1 MKKKIS
7 VIGGGISGL
16 IAAALM
22 SKGNEV
28 IVLEKS
34 ESLGGLCQTITSGTT
49 NYYLG
54 AHHLGGI
61 SKSGPIG
68 KILNQ
73 LAIDYDATFTETEY
87 LTILLAGKSYQLPVK
102 LSELSIYIRA
112 NFPDET
118 AVEAFIQ
125 KLISYQKAFIA
136 NDDALLLKMFME
148 TSQKSFDQFLSDYF
162 RSDLLKKLLLSFGPG
177 YGAVLGED
185 SAFTVL
191 SLIISYSIG
200 ACYVKGGPQQL
211 IQKLKQQIIANGGKF
226 QKNTE
231 CLELLVDKG
240 NTVTGIRCKELETN
254 TIFEIKADKI
264 ISTVFPFNILP
275 ESCQMLRNTVKMK
288 KLEKGPSVF
297 RVFAE
302 LTEDVQGLTSDN
314 TYLGTDMSHLTKEQ
328 LYLTPY
334 SKQLPICMISLPYK
348 ADPLFN
354 KSKKTIMFTFLLHN
368 HKEKVEM
375 ATALKLIREAM
386 PEIFDKL
393 EAPFALENDDYSKVV
408 SVDEGSVFGWVRT
421 GKSVQNTNSFSPVFK
436 GISGLYICG
445 NWSTDF
451 GVYGAFRSAYKIY
464 TILEENE
471 T

>member
-16 IAAALM
+16 AAAALM
-22 SKGNEV
+22 SKENEV
-28 IVLEKS
+28 IVFEKS
-34 ESLGGLCQTITSGTT
+34 DLLGGLCQTITSGTT

-73 LAIDYDATFTETEY
+73 LAIDYDETFIETEY
-87 LTILLAGKSYQLPVK
+87 LTILLDGKSHQLPVK
-102 LSELSIYIRA
+102 LSELSVYITE

-125 KLISYQKAFIA
+125 KLISYQQAFIV

-148 TSQKSFDQFLSDYF
+148 TSQKSFNQFLSEYF
-162 RSDLLKKLLLSFGPG
+162 TNELLKKLLLSFGPG

-191 SLIISYSIG
+191 SLVISYSIG
-200 ACYVKGGPQQL
+200 ACYVKGGPQKL
-211 IQKLKQQIIANGGKF
+211 IHKLEQQIITNGGKI
-226 QKNTE
+226 QKNVE
-231 CLELLVDKG
+231 CLELLVDKE
-240 NTVTGIRCKELETN
+240 TAVTGIRCKELKTE
-254 TIFEIKADKI
+254 TIFEIETDKI

-275 ESCQMLRNTVKMK
+275 ESCQKLRNSTKMK

-302 LTEDVQGLTSDN
+302 LLEDVLGLSSDN
-314 TYLGTDMSHLTKEQ
+314 TYLGKDTSPLMKEQ
-328 LYLTPY
+328 LYLAP
-334 SKQLPICMISLPYK
+334 SSDKLPICMISLPHK

-354 KSKKTIMFTFLLHN
+354 ESKRTIMFTFLLHN
-368 HKEKVEM
+368 HKEKVELV
-375 ATALKLIREAM
+375 AVLKLIREAM
-386 PEIFDKL
+386 PEVSDKL

-408 SVDEGSVFGWVRT
+408 SVDEGSVFGWIRT

-436 GISGLYICG
+436 GINGLYICG

-464 TILEENE
+464 TILEENA

>member
-1 MKKKIS
+1 MKNKIS

-16 IAAALM
+16 AAAALM
-22 SKGNEV
+22 SKKNEV

-34 ESLGGLCQTITSGTT
+34 DSLGGLCQTITSETT

-61 SKSGPIG
+61 SKTGPIG
-68 KILNQ
+68 TILKL
-73 LAIDYDATFTETEY
+73 LAIDYDEVFIETGY
-87 LTILLAGKSYQLPVK
+87 LSILLAGKSYQLPVK
-102 LSELSIYIRA
+102 LSELSVYIKEK
-112 NFPDET
+112 FPDET
-118 AVEAFIQ
+118 AVEGFIQ
-125 KLISYQKAFIA
+125 KLICYQEAFIV

-148 TSQKSFDQFLSDYF
+148 TSQKSFNQFLSEYF

-177 YGAVLGED
+177 YGAVLGDD

-211 IQKLKQQIIANGGKF
+211 IQKLERQIIANGGKI
-226 QKNTE
+226 QKSTE
-231 CLELLVDKG
+231 CLELLIDKD
-240 NTVTGIRCKELETN
+240 NDVTGIRCKELETD
-254 TIFEIKADKI
+254 TIFEIKTDKI

-275 ESCQMLRNTVKMK
+275 ESCQKLRNSKKMK

-297 RVFAE
+297 RIFAE
-302 LTEDVQGLTSDN
+302 LTEDVMSLTSDN
-314 TYLGTDMSHLTKEQ
+314 TYLGKDKSNLTKEQ

-334 SKQLPICMISLPYK
+334 SKQLPICMISIPHK
-348 ADPLFN
+348 ADYTFN
-354 KSKKTIMFTFLLHN
+354 ESKKIIMFTFLLHN

-375 ATALKLIREAM
+375 ATPLKLIRESM

-393 EAPFALENDDYSKVV
+393 KAPFALENDDYSKVV
-408 SVDEGSVFGWVRT
+408 SVDEGSVFGWIRT
-421 GKSVQNTNSFSPVFK
+421 GKSVQNTNSFSPIFK

-464 TILEENE
+464 TILEEN
-471 T
+471 TA

>member
-1 MKKKIS
+1 MKNKIS
-7 VIGGGISGL
+7 VIGGGIAGL
-16 IAAALM
+16 AAAALL
-22 SKGNEV
+22 SKKNEV

-34 ESLGGLCQTITSGTT
+34 DSLGGLCKTITSGTT

-61 SKSGPIG
+61 SKVGPIG
-68 KILNQ
+68 TILDK
-73 LAIDYDATFTETEY
+73 LAIDYNETFIETEY
-87 LTILLAGKSYQLPVK
+87 LSILLAGKSYQLPVK
-102 LSELSIYIRA
+102 LPELSVYMKEK
-112 NFPDET
+112 FPNET
-118 AVEAFIQ
+118 AVEVFIQ
-125 KLISYQKAFIA
+125 KLISYQQAFIA

-148 TSQKSFDQFLSDYF
+148 TSQKSFNQFLSDYF
-162 RSDLLKKLLLSFGPG
+162 RSELLKKLLLSFGPG

-200 ACYVKGGPQQL
+200 ACYVKGGPQRL
-211 IQKLKQQIIANGGKF
+211 IQKLEQQIIANGGGI

-231 CLELLVDKG
+231 CLELLIDKD
-240 NTVTGIRCKELETN
+240 NAVTGIRCKELETD
-254 TIFEIKADKI
+254 TIIEIKADKI

-275 ESCQMLRNTVKMK
+275 ESCQKLRNSAKMK
-288 KLEKGPSVF
+288 KMEKGPSVF

-302 LTEDVQGLTSDN
+302 LADDVPELTSDN
-314 TYLGTDMSHLTKEQ
+314 TYLGKDMSHLTKEQ

-375 ATALKLIREAM
+375 TTVLKLIREAM
-386 PEIFDKL
+386 PGIFDKL
-393 EAPFALENDDYSKVV
+393 EVPFALENADYSQVV
-408 SVDEGSVFGWVRT
+408 SVEEGSVFGWIRT

-451 GVYGAFRSAYKIY
+451 GVYGAFRSAHKIY
-464 TILEENE
+464 TILEENA